1 MKTCNKCGEERELEF
16 FQKDKRNKDGRGGWC
31 KSCVAAYNKQYRAD
45 NRDKIA
51 AYREAN
57 REKMSSYNKKY
68 REDNPDR
75 ITALGKKYREENR
88 EKLDARLKK
97 YREENPD
104 RIAARHAEYTRNRYH
119 NDPAFRLL
127 LNLRTRLG
135 RVLKGTAK
143 HDSTVNLVGCT
154 IEQLKSHLERQFTD
168 GMTWENQGEWH
179 VDHIRPC
186 ASFDLSKEEDQRECF
201 NYKNLQPLWAEDN
214 RRKSNKIVA
223 RHELK
228 KRRKAK

>member
-1 MKTCNKCGEERELEF
+1 MKACNECGEEKELELF
-16 FQKDKRNKDGRGGWC
+16 RKDKRNKDGRGGR
-31 KSCVAAYNKQYRAD
+31 CVACEANHDKIYREA

-51 AYREAN
+51 AYREDN
-57 REKMSSYNKKY
+57 RPKMASYNKKY

-97 YREENPD
+97 YRKENPE

-135 RVLKGTAK
+135 KVLKGATK

-168 GMTWENQGEWH
+168 GMTWENKGEWE

-186 ASFDLSKEEDQRECF
+186 ASFDLTKKEEQFKCF
-201 NYKNLQPLWAEDN
+201 NYKNLQPLWAGDN

-223 RHELK
+223 GQKLDQEETK
-228 KRRKAK
+228 